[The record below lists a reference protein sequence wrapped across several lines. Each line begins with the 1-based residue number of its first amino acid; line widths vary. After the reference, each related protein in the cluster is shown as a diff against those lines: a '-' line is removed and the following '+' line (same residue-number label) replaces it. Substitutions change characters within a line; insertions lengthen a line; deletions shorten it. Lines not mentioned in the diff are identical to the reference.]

1 MAKRRLIE
9 RYVVTTILPYAVAA
23 LVLLTGVLFIQQT
36 GRYFETIF
44 RDVVPASFVYGLALA
59 LLPTVLIF
67 TLPAAVLCGTIIGLG
82 RMNSDSEL
90 IVMRAA
96 GISTWRTL
104 WPALVIGVLA
114 TLASGYVNLIEAPR
128 AQRDIKS
135 VALRTALYKLDSPV
149 DPRTFTTDFPGYVI
163 YVRDGDTAKGEW
175 GRIFIQSQEAD
186 RSTDL
191 VTARTGRID
200 SSSEKSELVLQDAMK
215 THVPAPEARDQSYV
229 VERLTS
235 LRIVFNTGRSSLLEK
250 LQKSDADP
258 DEMSFHQ
265 LRQFISSS
273 QGPQRREAAIV
284 FHKRLAFALSPFVFS
299 LFGAALALRMRRGG
313 RGFGI
318 MVSLLVLLLYY
329 VVTLGGDHLAR
340 AGTVPPVAGVWT
352 STILTMAVGVFL
364 LITRPTSFSR
374 WSLQRNTSLAKEPPA
389 TRARRVRWRRR
400 VSVASFPMLMDIG
413 LVRTLFLSFAFAFIA
428 LVLIFDVFTTFELW
442 RFMAA
447 SKAPARMVV
456 EYLFYLLPLVSVE
469 IFPASVLVAV
479 LMTYALIA
487 RRREAVAWWASGQ
500 SAYRLM
506 LPGLVFALA
515 VGAGTWFIQERVMP
529 QANIRQDDLRA
540 RIRGNIARAP
550 GGSERRWLVS
560 ADGARIYAYEFDDA
574 RQMLIKPIVFEF
586 DSQLTAL
593 KRVIA
598 GEEGKWL
605 PQNQFEISQANWFNL
620 DQPIVARES
629 AAQLNISGVDPP
641 GAFKPTVDRPSQFS
655 STALRMYV
663 KNLRARGVDTTSLRV
678 ALQRKYAAPFGAIV
692 MALIGMPLAIWFG
705 RRSTVLAL
713 CSAVAVSL
721 AFWLISG
728 GFEQLGEHSLLPAAA
743 AVWTPIVMFA
753 CSGLYLISRVRT

>member
-1 MAKRRLIE
+1 MARRRLIE
-9 RYVVTTILPYAVAA
+9 RYVITTILPYAVAA

-44 RDVVPASFVYGLALA
+44 RDVMPASFVYGLALA

-67 TLPAAVLCGTIIGLG
+67 TLPAAILCGTIIGLG
-82 RMNSDSEL
+82 RMSSDSEL

-104 WPALVIGVLA
+104 WPALVIGVVA
-114 TLASGYVNLIEAPR
+114 TLASGYLNLIEAPR

-135 VALRTALYKLDSPV
+135 VAVRTALYKLDSPV
-149 DPRTFTTDFPGYVI
+149 EPHTFTTDFPGYVI
-163 YVRDGDTAKGEW
+163 YVRDGDTAKGQW
-175 GRIFIQSQEAD
+175 GRIFIQSSGDD

-191 VTARTGRID
+191 ITARIGRVD
-200 SSSEKSELVLQDAMK
+200 TSAEKSELVLDDAMR
-215 THVPAPEARDQSYV
+215 THVPAPEAKDQSV
-229 VERLTS
+229 IVEHLTS
-235 LRIVFNTGRSSLLEK
+235 LRRVFNTGRASLLEK
-250 LQKSDADP
+250 LRKIDPDP
-258 DEMSFHQ
+258 DEMGFNQ
-265 LRQFISSS
+265 LRQFIHSSRGS
-273 QGPQRREAAIV
+273 QKREAAIV

-329 VVTLGGDHLAR
+329 VVTLGGDHFAR
-340 AGTVPPVAGVWT
+340 AGTVPPAAGAWT
-352 STILTMAVGVFL
+352 STILTMAVGIFL
-364 LITRPTSFSR
+364 LITRRTSFPR
-374 WSLQRNTSLAKEPPA
+374 WSFHRKAPAEKPPQA
-389 TRARRVRWRRR
+389 IRVRRPRWRRR
-400 VSVASFPMLMDIG
+400 ISVASFPTLMDVG

-447 SKAPARMVV
+447 SHAPARMVA

-506 LPGLVFALA
+506 LPGLMFAVA

-540 RIRGNIARAP
+540 RIRGNIARASA
-550 GGSERRWLVS
+550 GSERRWLVS
-560 ADGARIYAYEFDDA
+560 ADGSRIYAYEFDDA
-574 RQMLIKPIVFEF
+574 RQVLVKPVVFEF

-629 AAQLNISGVDPP
+629 AAQLNISGVDSP

-655 STALRMYV
+655 SISLRSYV

-743 AVWTPIVMFA
+743 AVWTPVVMFA

>member
-9 RYVVTTILPYAVAA
+9 RYVATTILPYAVAA

-82 RMNSDSEL
+82 RMSSDSEL

-163 YVRDGDTAKGEW
+163 YVRDGDTAKGQW

-186 RSTDL
+186 HSTDL

-200 SSSEKSELVLQDAMK
+200 SSSERSELVLQDAMK

-229 VERLTS
+229 VERLAS
-235 LRIVFNTGRSSLLEK
+235 LRIVFNTGRSSLLAK
-250 LQKSDADP
+250 LQKSDPDP
-258 DEMSFHQ
+258 DEMSFNQ
-265 LRQFISSS
+265 LRQFVNSS
-273 QGPQRREAAIV
+273 QDPQRREAAIV

-299 LFGAALALRMRRGG
+299 LFGAGLALRMRRGG

-329 VVTLGGDHLAR
+329 IVTLGGDHLAR

-352 STILTMAVGVFL
+352 STILTMAVGIFL
-364 LITRPTSFSR
+364 LITRQTSFPR
-374 WSLQRNTSLAKEPPA
+374 WSLHGNTSTAKELPA

-400 VSVASFPMLMDIG
+400 VSVASFPMLMDIS

-447 SKAPARMVV
+447 SKAPARMVA
-456 EYLFYLLPLVSVE
+456 EYLFYLLPLVTVE

-515 VGAGTWFIQERVMP
+515 VGAATWFIQERIMP

-560 ADGARIYAYEFDDA
+560 ADGARIYAYEFDEA
-574 RQMLIKPIVFEF
+574 RQMLVKPIVFEF

-605 PQNQFEISQANWFNL
+605 PQNQFEISEANWFNL

-655 STALRMYV
+655 STTLRMYV
-663 KNLRARGVDTTSLRV
+663 QNLRARGVDTTSLRV

-743 AVWTPIVMFA
+743 AVWTPVVMFA